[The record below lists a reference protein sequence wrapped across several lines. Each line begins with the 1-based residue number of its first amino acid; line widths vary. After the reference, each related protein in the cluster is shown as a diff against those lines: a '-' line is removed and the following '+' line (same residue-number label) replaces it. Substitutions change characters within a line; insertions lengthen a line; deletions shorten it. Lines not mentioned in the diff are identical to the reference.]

1 MDGGEA
7 AKGTEPV
14 SAAGAGDVN
23 ISVELETKGARA
35 ENCDNDDGLLCPS
48 DLVGP
53 VSNNLGG
60 RRLETIQPGAIL
72 PLSLVICQPDEQA
85 AGERASKHFL
95 HLWRQATGVGRKPG
109 QQAVNEWAG
118 DSSFQETWTR
128 PSNRQRGP
136 SKGAL

>member
-48 DLVGP
+48 PIEGWTWLGRDGTVG
-53 VSNNLGG
+53 NK
-60 RRLETIQPGAIL
+60 LE
-72 PLSLVICQPDEQA
+72 
-85 AGERASKHFL
+85 AGY
-95 HLWRQATGVGRKPG
+95 
-109 QQAVNEWAG
+109 
-118 DSSFQETWTR
+118 
-128 PSNRQRGP
+128 
-136 SKGAL
+136 

>member
-35 ENCDNDDGLLCPS
+35 ENCDNDDELLCPNPVEGAA

-53 VSNNLGG
+53 G
-60 RRLETIQPGAIL
+60 RRSQ
-72 PLSLVICQPDEQA
+72 
-85 AGERASKHFL
+85 
-95 HLWRQATGVGRKPG
+95 
-109 QQAVNEWAG
+109 
-118 DSSFQETWTR
+118 
-128 PSNRQRGP
+128 
-136 SKGAL
+136 